1 MKGAAYVK
9 ILVDPKHQVAD
20 KEDNYTHTPQDRKP
34 HVVQKKKKKG
44 PMPYV
49 IGDNESDGY
58 AY

>member
-20 KEDNYTHTPQDRKP
+20 KKNNHAHPPQDREP
-34 HVVQKKKKKG
+34 HVVPGHTEKG

-58 AY
+58 TY